1 MINNNQKIKGFTLV
15 ETLVA
20 LVIFGF
26 VSVILVNIFVS
37 VLNSQKRILQNQEIM
52 NQSSYALEYMTK
64 AIRMAEKDMAGT
76 CSGAA
81 GENFRVGT
89 SPVSIAFLSY
99 DIKDDS
105 HKCIQFL
112 IEDAAIK
119 ERRSTDESLP
129 TGTAL
134 PITSSAVSVDRL
146 EFLVEGD
153 IFGDN
158 IQPKITVMIKMKS
171 LSSSTNAPVI
181 IVQTTVSQRKLD
193 I

>member
-1 MINNNQKIKGFTLV
+1 MINNNQKTKGFTLV

-20 LVIFGF
+20 LLIFGF

-37 VLNSQKRILQNQEIM
+37 VLNSQKRILQNQELM

-64 AIRMAEKDMAGT
+64 AIRMAEKDMTGS

-89 SPVSIAFLSY
+89 SPVSIAFLTY
-99 DIKDDS
+99 DLKDS
-105 HKCIQFL
+105 TYKCVQFL
-112 IEDAAIK
+112 IENNAIK

-146 EFLVEGD
+146 EFYVAGD
-153 IFGDN
+153 ILGDN
-158 IQPKITVMIKMKS
+158 IQPKITIMIKMKS

>member
-1 MINNNQKIKGFTLV
+1 MINNNQKTKGFTLV

-20 LVIFGF
+20 LLIFGF

-37 VLNSQKRILQNQEIM
+37 VLNSQKRILQNQELM

-64 AIRMAEKDMAGT
+64 AIRMAEKDMTGT

-89 SPVSIAFLSY
+89 SPVSIAFLTY
-99 DIKDDS
+99 DIKDS
-105 HKCIQFL
+105 SYKCVQFL
-112 IEDAAIK
+112 IENNAIK

-134 PITSSAVSVDRL
+134 PMTSSAVSVDRL
-146 EFLVEGD
+146 EFYVTGD
-153 IFGDN
+153 ILGDN

-171 LSSSTNAPVI
+171 LSSSTNAPVV

>member
-20 LVIFGF
+20 LLIFGF

-37 VLNSQKRILQNQEIM
+37 VLNSQKRILQNQELM
-52 NQSSYALEYMTK
+52 NQSSYTLEYMSK
-64 AIRMAEKDMAGT
+64 AIRMAEKDMTGT

-89 SPVSIAFLSY
+89 SPVSIAFLTY
-99 DIKDDS
+99 DIKDS
-105 HKCIQFL
+105 SYKCVQFL
-112 IEDAAIK
+112 IEDNAVK

-129 TGTAL
+129 VGTAL

-146 EFLVEGD
+146 EFYVTGD
-153 IFGDN
+153 VLGDN
-158 IQPKITVMIKMKS
+158 IQPKVTVMIKMKS
-171 LSSSTNAPVI
+171 LSSSTNAPMVI
-181 IVQTTVSQRKLD
+181 VETTISQRKLD